1 LALSGHFWTAGRI
14 SAFVDKAD
22 ISDACSNGMRPK
34 LDFPG
39 SSARLDRAGHDQFS
53 AALPYYAISTAKTF

>member
-1 LALSGHFWTAGRI
+1 M

-34 LDFPG
+34 VDFPG